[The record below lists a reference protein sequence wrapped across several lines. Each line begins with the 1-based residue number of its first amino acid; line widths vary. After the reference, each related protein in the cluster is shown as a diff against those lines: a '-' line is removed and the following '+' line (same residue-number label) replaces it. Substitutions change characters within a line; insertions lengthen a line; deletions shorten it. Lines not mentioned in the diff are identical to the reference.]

1 MPRRRA
7 KLIRS
12 EPGGGAQSLVF
23 LKFIVASDNANVSV
37 GREPI
42 PRGPVVP

>member
-1 MPRRRA
+1 MPRHHA

-12 EPGGGAQSLVF
+12 ESGGGTQSLVF
-23 LKFIVASDNANVSV
+23 LKFIVASDDANVSL

-42 PRGPVVP
+42 PPGPVVP